1 MSIDFKNKFYIFLK
15 NNAVSF
21 DLESKESV
29 NKECF
34 KSKTVNKIL
43 TIGVIKAYNYN
54 IIKSVQLLLFCGG
67 DFKCLFL

>member
-1 MSIDFKNKFYIFLK
+1 MSIDFKNKFYFVLI

-21 DLESKESV
+21 DLDSKESV
-29 NKECF
+29 NKKCF

-54 IIKSVQLLLFCGG
+54 IVKSIKLLLFCGG